1 MARYS
6 IFKGERAIWMSLIP
20 EKSDVVI
27 IGGGIIGVSTAYYL
41 AKYGVSVTLIE
52 KGVIAGEQSSRNW
65 GFVRQ
70 QGRDP
75 AEIPTIMRSLGLW
88 KGLSKELGEDIGF
101 KQAGVFYLANTQQQ
115 VADYEDW
122 LNYAKEKQIY

>member
-41 AKYGVSVTLIE
+41 AKLGVSVTLIE

-75 AEIPTIMRSLGLW
+75 AEIPTIMRSLG
-88 KGLSKELGEDIGF
+88 
-101 KQAGVFYLANTQQQ
+101 
-115 VADYEDW
+115 
-122 LNYAKEKQIY
+122 